1 MDCISVQLCGPL
13 RTGNQYLFAHKFGQ
27 ICVHKTS
34 KIQVDG
40 AAISSTTCVTR
51 LAVAGSKRAEGG
63 RMFSRFGAHPFGK
76 NDVIV
81 CISAVTTTR
90 LGDGC
95 VRCILKINVDL
106 PKKSMMVAIEM
117 FARVVCVAEFRNGLT
132 QG

>member
-1 MDCISVQLCGPL
+1 M
-13 RTGNQYLFAHKFGQ
+13 RH
-27 ICVHKTS
+27 
-34 KIQVDG
+34 QV
-40 AAISSTTCVTR
+40 
-51 LAVAGSKRAEGG
+51 
-63 RMFSRFGAHPFGK
+63 SRSWVEESRGWEDVFEVWCTPFCQ

-95 VRCILKINVDL
+95 VRCIIKINVDL